1 MDEKG
6 ISNNL
11 DMQLDRVY
19 RNTLLQVHDLESPD
33 GFFRGNCANLTEEEL
48 DQLGFHTPQIQEIQ
62 LGREAGVDVSEYA
75 KDFYNWKQ
83 MREIRRGLE
92 QRVDVRLYKNPLFSS
107 GQMRQIRMGL
117 NDGLDVS
124 VYADLMYSVTDM
136 KSIRE
141 SLLSE
146 VYTDNDKGYGKKTVD
161 EATGII
167 MHISDDYL
175 TAYVTLPR
183 KKEEITMADVM
194 VTGEERE
201 DVKANCYK
209 LGAMEIINKPFTPHV
224 VYERVTEF
232 INLFENV
239 GMLEGQLK
247 KREDELELQK
257 RKMEEFNSALIE
269 AISNIVEFRD
279 TESGVH
285 IKRVKFFTRIIAEHY
300 QKLFPDENLTDMGID
315 NIEAASVV
323 HDIGKVTIPDAIL
336 LKPGKLI
343 GDEIQVMRSHT
354 TKGCEI
360 IQYLS
365 EVQNQE
371 QLKLASEIC
380 RHHHERHDGS
390 GYPDRL
396 RGEEISIGARIVSLA
411 DVYDALL
418 SERAY
423 KKAFSREKAY
433 QMIMDGECGVFHP
446 RLMQAFEDARE
457 DLEQCANE
465 IIE

>member
-1 MDEKG
+1 MRKTILIVD
-6 ISNNL
+6 
-11 DMQLDRVY
+11 DDATY
-19 RNTLLQVHDLESPD
+19 RKILGKL
-33 GFFRGNCANLTEEEL
+33 FIEEY
-48 DQLGFHTPQIQEIQ
+48 H
-62 LGREAGVDVSEYA
+62 V
-75 KDFYNWKQ
+75 
-83 MREIRRGLE
+83 
-92 QRVDVRLYKNPLFSS
+92 
-107 GQMRQIRMGL
+107 
-117 NDGLDVS
+117 
-124 VYADLMYSVTDM
+124 VYADNGKDA
-136 KSIRE
+136 IRE
-141 SLLSE
+141 IGLHMQELAMILLDLEMPVLGGFQVLQLLSA
-146 VYTDNDKGYGKKTVD
+146 KG
-161 EATGII
+161 
-167 MHISDDYL
+167 
-175 TAYVTLPR
+175 
-183 KKEEITMADVM
+183 ITNKIPVLM

-239 GMLEGQLK
+239 GLLEGQLK

-285 IKRVKFFTRIIAEHY
+285 VKRVKFFTRIIAEHY
-300 QKLFPDENLTDMGID
+300 QKMFPDENLTDMDID
-315 NIEAASVV
+315 NIEAVSVV

-371 QLKLASEIC
+371 QLKLASDIC

-396 RGEEISIGARIVSLA
+396 RGEEISIGARIVSVA

-446 RLMQAFEDARE
+446 RLIQAFEDARE